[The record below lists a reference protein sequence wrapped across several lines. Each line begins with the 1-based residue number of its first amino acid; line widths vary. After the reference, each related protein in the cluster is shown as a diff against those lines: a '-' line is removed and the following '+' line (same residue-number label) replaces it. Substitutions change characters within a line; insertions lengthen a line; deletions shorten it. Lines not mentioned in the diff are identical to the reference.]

1 MHGAPCR
8 GILGELILGGSAAK
22 PCALMTSPIA
32 GCFKRWEGGRDLP
45 APSPTRKKRRP
56 EASSVGNGTNR
67 IQSSYCRSCRTDL
80 GFRLACA
87 SIAVLDC
94 IRIWFFV

>member
-1 MHGAPCR
+1 M
-8 GILGELILGGSAAK
+8 
-22 PCALMTSPIA
+22 
-32 GCFKRWEGGRDLP
+32 RDLP
-45 APSPTRKKRRP
+45 APSLNSEEATSRSLFRRERYDP
-56 EASSVGNGTNR
+56 VAV
-67 IQSSYCRSCRTDL
+67 SYCRSCRTDL